1 MTMGRYQNGP
11 DIDYV
16 NAWFRWK
23 FLFVGVK
30 VLSVGIGILIMVVG
44 FVVTAINPTWVESY
58 MDGVGIVFLIFCAL
72 VLCRWVYLIFRLIS
86 PKKVVREEWVPQG
99 AIKNPP
105 QPWFDD
111 QGRWLWARDNQ
122 TGGWLPI
129 TDGSGTRE
137 LEWRDP
143 PVRPTASAPP
153 GNRGQRREPKFGK

>member
-1 MTMGRYQNGP
+1 MSRHQNGP

-86 PKKVVREEWVPQG
+86 PKKPAVREEWVPSG
-99 AIKNPP
+99 SVKNPP
-105 QPWFDD
+105 QPWLTED
-111 QGRWLWARDNQ
+111 GRWLWRRTA
-122 TGGWLPI
+122 TGWVAI
-129 TDGSGTRE
+129 TDGSGTRN
-137 LEWRDP
+137 LEWVSEP
-143 PVRPTASAPP
+143 AAPTASALPP
-153 GNRGQRREPKFGK
+153 SGNRGQRREPRFGK